1 MRKKHKYE
9 FWNYSILDWQEM
21 EKHLNEMAANGFRF
35 KSISFY
41 SVSMACYDV
50 TLGDCGKRYAVDV
63 DMTPTLG
70 DFEEYKELY
79 KDAGWTM
86 VFYNEK
92 YRLCIFE
99 SSAEKQC
106 KPLYSDT
113 ETKMEV
119 LSNHIEAKGL
129 MSRKIFGVLGI
140 CLAWFLLYKTRE
152 VSFNSSDIFIRVIIG
167 VLIGYSFIYILKAF
181 GEYIY
186 MMRIKDYSPGDV
198 PYNKPSWLNKTR
210 RIMLYY
216 DNITWLISWGVGIGL
231 YMCRLT
237 TQGTITSTIF
247 FNFGFV
253 LTISSFLLMAVGKY
267 IVFNTGK
274 IFMGNLICYIS
285 VLSVML
291 PIALLSKE
299 VL

>member
-79 KDAGWTM
+79 KDA
-86 VFYNEK
+86 
-92 YRLCIFE
+92 
-99 SSAEKQC
+99 
-106 KPLYSDT
+106 

-167 VLIGYSFIYILKAF
+167 ILIGY
-181 GEYIY
+181 
-186 MMRIKDYSPGDV
+186 
-198 PYNKPSWLNKTR
+198 
-210 RIMLYY
+210 
-216 DNITWLISWGVGIGL
+216 
-231 YMCRLT
+231 
-237 TQGTITSTIF
+237 
-247 FNFGFV
+247 
-253 LTISSFLLMAVGKY
+253 
-267 IVFNTGK
+267 
-274 IFMGNLICYIS
+274 
-285 VLSVML
+285 
-291 PIALLSKE
+291 
-299 VL
+299 